1 MFIVKRRFLAVF
13 LLSVAAVGSNCF
25 ADYIAD
31 IPVERIEG
39 TLTSSIYE
47 WDYGYD
53 ISFSNLEMNIE
64 LRLYQ
69 RDLDP
74 TSALAQLWET
84 GIENTWNHKF
94 DIVDNRSFHYHINF
108 DVVFYSELSGFVH
121 HSVDWTSD
129 TSGQAAAHKAG
140 HLIGLYDEYSGGWVN
155 PSNPIIDMN
164 SIMGDPDRAVC
175 ERYYQAFVN
184 WVKPAANGR
193 KLSLIDYDADWPN
206 PEIPEPATIF
216 LLGLGILLQR
226 ETAAKH

>member
-31 IPVERIEG
+31 IPVETIEG
-39 TLTSSIYE
+39 TLTSTPYE

-53 ISFSNLEMNIE
+53 IGFSNLEMDIE

-69 RDLDP
+69 RGLDP
-74 TSALAQLWET
+74 TSDLAQLWET

-94 DIVDNRSFHYHINF
+94 DIADRNFRYHINF
-108 DVVFYSELSGFVH
+108 DVVFLNELSSFVH
-121 HSVDWTSD
+121 HSISWTSD

-155 PSNPIIDMN
+155 LSNEIIDMN
-164 SIMGDPDRAVC
+164 SIMGDPDGAACSRH
-175 ERYYQAFVN
+175 YQAFLN
-184 WVKPAANGR
+184 WVKPAAEGR
-193 KLSLIDYDADWPN
+193 KLSLVEYDADWPN

-226 ETAAKH
+226 KTAAKH